1 MPQNSD
7 LEQLPYVQAV
17 FKEALR
23 LFPPGHISIREA
35 VEDLNLNG
43 HHIEKGT
50 WLHVSSADWT
60 PLSDTDVVCVLQY
73 MMHCVSSKH
82 HLCRKS

>member
-1 MPQNSD
+1 MQEVDAFGRDRVPQNSD
-7 LEQLPYVQAV
+7 LEGLPYVQAV

-43 HHIEKGT
+43 FLVEKGS
-50 WLHVSSADWT
+50 WVHVCST
-60 PLSDTDVVCVLQY
+60 
-73 MMHCVSSKH
+73 
-82 HLCRKS
+82 